1 MRMFLIA
8 ATSAALLG
16 PGLAQADS
24 AWRHDAAGVLKLEE
38 RITRGGDGLYT
49 YRYSFSNLSEPLPI
63 WWLVLFTDATPLSSA
78 RALRDADHPGWDAA
92 FIPNE
97 PGRDVYLRGYRSVVW
112 THSASDDWPD
122 QAPHGVHAGQTVG
135 GFSFESAILDRSVKH
150 FVADRQGEWADPRT
164 PSGHQSFSYGGFT
177 VPVVPEPASVP
188 MWLLGLGALGWA
200 ARRRH

>member
-8 ATSAALLG
+8 AASAALLC
-16 PGLAQADS
+16 PGLTQADI
-24 AWRHDAAGVLKLEE
+24 AWRDDAAGVLKLQE
-38 RITRGGDGLYT
+38 RITRTGNGLYAYHYT
-49 YRYSFSNLSEPLPI
+49 FSNLSEQLPI
-63 WWLVLFTDATPLSSA
+63 WWLVLYTDATALSSA
-78 RALRDADHPGWDAA
+78 RPLRDADHPGWQAA
-92 FIPNE
+92 VVPNN
-97 PGRDVYLRGYRSVVW
+97 PGLDVYLQGYRSVVW
-112 THSASDDWPD
+112 TYSASDPWPG
-122 QAPHGVHAGQTVG
+122 QTPRGVYAGQTVA
-135 GFSFESAILDRSVKH
+135 GFSFESAFLDRSVKH